1 MTPDDA
7 VEARSRHK
15 THFCRMGAAASRW
28 MSCKVHWFGG
38 CLGLLE
44 GFLRLILPNLFLQ
57 SRCAHIAAFEA
68 GVPVRNNF
76 LMQRFGK
83 STLIDGV

>member
-1 MTPDDA
+1 MD
-7 VEARSRHK
+7 ELQ
-15 THFCRMGAAASRW
+15 GALVW
-28 MSCKVHWFGG
+28 GF
-38 CLGLLE
+38 LGLSE
-44 GFLRLILPNLFLQ
+44 GFLRLMLPNLFWQ

-68 GVPVRNNF
+68 GVPVRDSF